1 MTHTLAWPARQKRN
15 QALIILLFMLALGL
29 AGCNPAVSL
38 RPLVGAKDKPV
49 TEPQVEGD
57 WVSIDVDK
65 LGKNDVTVQWKIG
78 YQKDHY
84 AVEMHLTKS
93 DDNQPP
99 QTDVYAASLL
109 NLDGKLF
116 FDARFTER
124 RFSALTIQAGDIE
137 PLMAPVHLVG
147 RLWMHPDYLRLALM
161 DSSWLQDNA
170 GDDFRVV
177 LPTSGMEP
185 ATAVITT
192 SSDNLQK
199 FLDQNADSDAAFAL
213 EMYLCRSAKDCAPL
227 IVEDELTRKPDDHD
241 FLHDAARFFTSRGD
255 NARALTLLRHRAELQ
270 PQDAASIED
279 LGVALLYTRDFQ
291 GARREF
297 ASAQKLA
304 PDNQTFQVD
313 IGWSY
318 FLEGSFREAA
328 KAFDESLKSAKNS
341 SADPVLGEYYS
352 LLRLGRGSEA
362 EALLSQQT
370 AKFVAATEEH
380 ALLLEA
386 QGQASDTALAV
397 SNDAEL
403 ARVHLFEGL
412 RWIAKGQSTE
422 AAGSFKK
429 TLEKAEPGSLLAL
442 LAATELQGRQPKTKS
457 PSP

>member
-1 MTHTLAWPARQKRN
+1 MTHTLAWPARQKWN
-15 QALIILLFMLALGL
+15 QALIILLFILALGL

-38 RPLVGAKDKPV
+38 RPLVGAKDKTV
-49 TEPQVEGD
+49 TEPQLEGD

-65 LGKNDVTVQWKIG
+65 LGKNEVTAQWKIS

-84 AVEMHLTKS
+84 AVEMRLIKS
-93 DDNQPP
+93 DDNPP
-99 QTDVYAASLL
+99 YTDVYDASLM
-109 NLDGKLF
+109 NLDSKLF
-116 FDARFTER
+116 FDVRFNQRTL
-124 RFSALTIQAGDIE
+124 SGLTIEARDLD
-137 PLMAPVHLVG
+137 PLMVPVHLTG
-147 RLWMHPDYLRLALM
+147 RLWMHENYLRIAM
-161 DSSWLQDNA
+161 IDSDWLQDHA
-170 GDDFRVV
+170 SDDFRVI
-177 LPTSGMEP
+177 LPATGIGAS
-185 ATAVITT
+185 TAVITA
-192 SSDNLQK
+192 SSTDLQK
-199 FLDQNADSDAAFAL
+199 FLAQNADSDAAL
-213 EMYLCRSAKDCAPL
+213 PVGLYLCRSAKDCAPL
-227 IVEDELTRKPDDHD
+227 IVEDELTHKPDDQD
-241 FLHDAARFFTSRGD
+241 FLHDAARFFATRGD

-328 KAFDESLKSAKNS
+328 KAFDESLKSAKNT

-352 LLRLGRGSEA
+352 LLRLGHRSEA
-362 EALLSQQT
+362 ETLLSQQA
-370 AKFVAATEEH
+370 AKFVGATEEH

-386 QGQASDTALAV
+386 QGRASDTVVAA
-397 SNDAEL
+397 SDDAER
-403 ARVHLFEGL
+403 ARVRFFEGL

-457 PSP
+457 PSL